1 MKKRSEIRGQRSE
14 VCALLLALCAM
25 LSAPCF
31 ALNVS
36 VTNQVTNIQPTSA
49 DFGGNVTST
58 NGSTNVVSLRLC
70 YGTSDGLTNLNW
82 WGYTNPSFTVASTGS
97 FSTNIT
103 GLAPTTR
110 YYSRWFASQGTNT
123 AWSATSNF
131 WTLATAPIAPTSTPP
146 AAPYIPVMLDAGN
159 YKSVNWDPLYG
170 PTSMLIGY
178 DLSPTNIGLYPWGCY
193 MFMQGSPERL
203 ERIDDNCGGSGM
215 VGYHFKGSMWIGDHS
230 YGALQRGV
238 FGGPDE
244 GIVQINASSGS
255 DQIGYF
261 AGSAYIYGGGGWTG
275 SCHQWLYQEHGLAVI
290 NVAHSAIQLGYMA
303 SGIMTNST
311 GDGSIQIMSG
321 AGTNVM
327 TGNASLGIG
336 NTVTCTNDQAI
347 VLGDGNQS
355 HGDKSITAGS
365 FWVGDTN
372 IVTSTLDLAG
382 TRAMTWC
389 LPMGGNWVTN
399 AEGISGDGSFTIL
412 QYDPN
417 GPVEGSAI
425 GIGNDGGIEIRGTT
439 TQIFLYYQSDT
450 NFVRLSSDLN
460 NYYLTRCSN
469 GVVNVKTNSMFP

>member
-1 MKKRSEIRGQRSE
+1 M
-14 VCALLLALCAM
+14 LLALCAM

-31 ALNVS
+31 ALN

-131 WTLATAPIAPTSTPP
+131 WTLAGAPTSATPVT
-146 AAPYIPVMLDAGN
+146 PYVPIVRNTNTGA
-159 YKSVNWDPLYG
+159 SVNWDPIYG
-170 PTSMLIGY
+170 PTYSLVGY
-178 DLSPTNIGLYPWGCY
+178 QLSPTNVGSYPYGVYFNLEGGPGTYIGDQSSGAGIIGKRLS
-193 MFMQGSPERL
+193 GSAVINDFSAGALIRGQLNGTILISGAPAADQVGDFSGTA
-203 ERIDDNCGGSGM
+203 RIYGSG
-215 VGYHFKGSMWIGDHS
+215 Y
-230 YGALQRGV
+230 
-238 FGGPDE
+238 
-244 GIVQINASSGS
+244 ASAS
-255 DQIGYF
+255 
-261 AGSAYIYGGGGWTG
+261 
-275 SCHQWLYQEHGLAVI
+275 HQWLYQAAGLSVI
-290 NVAHSAIQLGYMA
+290 NGAYGAWQIGYQA
-303 SGIMTNST
+303 SGILTNS
-311 GDGSIQIMSG
+311 GGHGSIQIMSG

-327 TGNASLGIG
+327 TGKGSLGIG

-347 VLGDGNQS
+347 VLGDGNTS
-355 HGDKSITAGS
+355 HGNKSITAGS
-365 FWVGDTN
+365 YWVGDTN

-399 AEGISGDGSFTIL
+399 SEGISGDGSFTIM

-417 GPVEGSAI
+417 GPVEGSVI

-450 NFVRLSSDLN
+450 NYVRLSSDLN

>member
-1 MKKRSEIRGQRSE
+1 
-14 VCALLLALCAM
+14 
-25 LSAPCF
+25 
-31 ALNVS
+31 
-36 VTNQVTNIQPTSA
+36 
-49 DFGGNVTST
+49 
-58 NGSTNVVSLRLC
+58 
-70 YGTSDGLTNLNW
+70 
-82 WGYTNPSFTVASTGS
+82 
-97 FSTNIT
+97 
-103 GLAPTTR
+103 
-110 YYSRWFASQGTNT
+110 
-123 AWSATSNF
+123 
-131 WTLATAPIAPTSTPP
+131 
-146 AAPYIPVMLDAGN
+146 
-159 YKSVNWDPLYG
+159 
-170 PTSMLIGY
+170 
-178 DLSPTNIGLYPWGCY
+178 
-193 MFMQGSPERL
+193 
-203 ERIDDNCGGSGM
+203 
-215 VGYHFKGSMWIGDHS
+215 
-230 YGALQRGV
+230 
-238 FGGPDE
+238 
-244 GIVQINASSGS
+244 
-255 DQIGYF
+255 
-261 AGSAYIYGGGGWTG
+261 
-275 SCHQWLYQEHGLAVI
+275 
-290 NVAHSAIQLGYMA
+290 MA

-327 TGNASLGIG
+327 TGNASIGIG

-347 VLGDGNQS
+347 VLGDGNTS

-365 FWVGDTN
+365 YWVGDTN

-439 TQIFLYYQSDT
+439 TQIFLFYESST